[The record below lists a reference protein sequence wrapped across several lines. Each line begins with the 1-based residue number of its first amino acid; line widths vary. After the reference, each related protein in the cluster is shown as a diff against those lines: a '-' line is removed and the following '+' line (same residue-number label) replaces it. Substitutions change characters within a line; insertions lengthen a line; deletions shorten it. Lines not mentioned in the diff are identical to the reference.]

1 MHLYYLGSII
11 VFILLGFLFLVWR
24 SASNNNRKLDKAR
37 KEFLKREEDANSV
50 RRADISSLPYLQIP
64 LDRLPLDAAREIGEQ
79 TSADKLKALSQ
90 KKILNLSMY
99 TNTDLKMMYG
109 PANLDELTECDNN
122 FTSLITL
129 LNKLAGFM
137 CDAGKTDAA
146 KSCLEYAVSIGSD
159 ITATYVRLGEL
170 YAAERKTAL
179 LDGLIQKAEGL
190 TSLSAPTIIT
200 KLNSIKSGL
209 K

>member
-1 MHLYYLGSII
+1 MYYLGPII
-11 VFILLGFLFLVWR
+11 VFILLGFLFVVWR
-24 SASNNNRKLDKAR
+24 SASNNNKNLDKAR
-37 KEFLKREEDANSV
+37 KAFLEREEQANSV
-50 RRADISSLPYLQIP
+50 RRADISSLPYVQIP
-64 LDRLPLDAAREIGEQ
+64 LDSLPLDTACEIGEQ
-79 TSADKLKALSQ
+79 SCADRLKELSK

-129 LNKLAGFM
+129 LNKLGESM
-137 CDAGKTDAA
+137 TDAGKTDAA
-146 KSCLEYAVSIGSD
+146 KSILAYAVSVGSD
-159 ITATYVRLGEL
+159 ITATYVRLGEI
-170 YAAERKTAL
+170 YAAGGESTL
-179 LDGLIQKAEGL
+179 LDGLIQKAESI